1 MGALLGGMG
10 LFRQVS
16 TQRHPATFLQVCEL
30 DKFLSK
36 KFFKLPDT
44 RLIGVGVKNFSTA
57 GAVCLVLGVG
67 VCRSM
72 PEKVIFGLG
81 L

>member
-1 MGALLGGMG
+1 MGELG
-10 LFRQVS
+10 
-16 TQRHPATFLQVCEL
+16 
-30 DKFLSK
+30 KFLSK

-44 RLIGVGVKNFSTA
+44 RIVGVGVKNFSTA

>member
-1 MGALLGGMG
+1 MGALQGGGG

-16 TQRHPATFLQVCEL
+16 TQRHPATFWRMGEL
-30 DKFLSK
+30 GKFLSK

-44 RLIGVGVKNFSTA
+44 RIVGVGVKNFSTA